1 MIPKKVHYIWLGGN
15 EKPANFLICKK
26 SWDKYLKTEDGWE
39 IKEWT
44 EENLPMGDLPEYFHK
59 AVREKKWAFASDVA
73 RTYILLNEGGIY
85 LDTDILLYKSLDD
98 MLRYEF
104 FAGHEEENSINGAIF
119 GAVKNNFILK
129 EMAEYYQN
137 NTEIR
142 AIPLIM
148 TEILTR
154 LKSEGKLSD
163 LIYIAPVSVFY
174 SYPMNRPGDPLRWV
188 APKDAIGIHLWDYSW
203 QSETKKNLSKLPG
216 FQIIKNILKSLGLLK
231 IIKKILR
238 QI

>member
-1 MIPKKVHYIWLGGN
+1 M
-15 EKPANFLICKK
+15 
-26 SWDKYLKTEDGWE
+26 E

-137 NTEIR
+137 NTEIKGNT
-142 AIPLIM
+142 PHH
-148 TEILTR
+148 
-154 LKSEGKLSD
+154 D
-163 LIYIAPVSVFY
+163 
-174 SYPMNRPGDPLRWV
+174 
-188 APKDAIGIHLWDYSW
+188 
-203 QSETKKNLSKLPG
+203 
-216 FQIIKNILKSLGLLK
+216 
-231 IIKKILR
+231 
-238 QI
+238 